1 MVTEPAEAHLPP
13 APPDVPPRPERRRG
27 LFHALVVLARPR
39 QWVKSGFVLLGPLY
53 GLRDLSMPWQRALG
67 LGLIAA
73 AAFALASSATYVF
86 NDLRDVEA
94 DRTHP
99 RKRRRP
105 IAAGEVSPSQA
116 WIYMLVLGLGATVLG
131 LWVGSWPVLILLAL
145 YVVNVT
151 AYSLRLKHIVIAD
164 VMSLSLGFVLRMLA
178 GCAAIGIGPTT
189 WLLNVTLFLSMFL
202 SFGKRL
208 GERRT
213 MGADAAAARG
223 VQAAYTD
230 ELLRMAVV
238 VTAVATLVT
247 YAGYVQ
253 SRELAVRH
261 VLWQPA
267 GEFNLLW
274 LTTLPATYALLRAIV
289 LLERGRYDDPTELFA
304 RDFPMQLAALGFAGL
319 TVMALAWH

>member
-1 MVTEPAEAHLPP
+1 
-13 APPDVPPRPERRRG
+13 
-27 LFHALVVLARPR
+27 
-39 QWVKSGFVLLGPLY
+39 
-53 GLRDLSMPWQRALG
+53 
-67 LGLIAA
+67 
-73 AAFALASSATYVF
+73 
-86 NDLRDVEA
+86 
-94 DRTHP
+94 
-99 RKRRRP
+99 
-105 IAAGEVSPSQA
+105 
-116 WIYMLVLGLGATVLG
+116 MLVLGLGATVLG